1 MPSVER
7 VNAEDEYAAGGTRI
21 FGGNATARSRLLEP
35 LVYSGSLDNYKYQ
48 DLTPVIGREFEGL
61 QVTDLLQASDAVIKD
76 LAVTG
81 QSLHMDYTKA
91 VVDLMSQSLS
101 AELFSC
107 AIKMSLLTRCE
118 TLCCD

>member
-7 VNAEDEYAAGGTRI
+7 VNAEDEYPASGTRI

-35 LVYSGSLDNYKYQ
+35 LVYSGSLDSYKYQ

-81 QSLHMDYTKA
+81 QSLHVDCTEA
-91 VVDLMSQSLS
+91 VVDLSSQSPS
-101 AELFSC
+101 EELFSC
-107 AIKMSLLTRCE
+107 AIKMSLLIRCE
-118 TLCCD
+118 TSCCD